1 MSPNPIQVPD
11 PIDVSS
17 PVDIVSASARVHL
30 FIKQHGLLAMLTL
43 AMLYQIGVMASL
55 QNQVCGL

>member
-1 MSPNPIQVPD
+1 MTPNPIQVPD

-17 PVDIVSASARVHL
+17 PVCKVARVHL